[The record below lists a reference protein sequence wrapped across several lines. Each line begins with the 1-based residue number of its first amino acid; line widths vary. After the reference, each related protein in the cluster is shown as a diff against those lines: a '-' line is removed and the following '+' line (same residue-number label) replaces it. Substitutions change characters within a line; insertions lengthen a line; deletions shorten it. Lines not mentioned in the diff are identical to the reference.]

1 LNRVKN
7 DSVEVS
13 IVKLLTSITAALL
26 LATAPAIAQGDY
38 PNKPIKVIVNVAP
51 GGGVDTATRIVAQ
64 RLSEKL
70 GQTFVVENRAGAG
83 GNVGAEAVYHSPA
96 DGYTLMASSGSP
108 LSINGFLYKK
118 LNYVPEGFEVISVFS
133 QIPNVL
139 MVRPDFPAK
148 DAKEFLAYVKANPA
162 KLNYAS
168 QGAGTAAHLT
178 GEMFN
183 VAMGT
188 KMTHVPYKGTAPA
201 LNDLIAGHVDVTF
214 IQISAAHQLHETKK
228 ARILAAATEKRI
240 AVIPDI
246 PTFAELGVP
255 GIISRTWNA
264 LSAPPKTPP
273 AIVAKLN
280 AQINEVLAEPAIKKR
295 FAELQLDLEG
305 GDLDAARKFVALD
318 RDLWGKAIKGAGI
331 QPQD

>member
-1 LNRVKN
+1 
-7 DSVEVS
+7 
-13 IVKLLTSITAALL
+13 VKLLLLVTTNALL
-26 LATAPAIAQGDY
+26 LAAPVAHAQSDY
-38 PNKPIKVIVNVAP
+38 PNKPVKIVVNVAP

-64 RLSEKL
+64 RLTERL
-70 GQTFVVENRAGAG
+70 GQTFVIENRPGAG
-83 GNVGAEAVYHSPA
+83 GNVGAGEVYHAPA

-108 LSINGFLYKK
+108 LAINGFLYKK
-118 LNYVPEGFEVISVFS
+118 MNYEMAGFDVISVFS

-139 MVRPDFPAK
+139 VVRPNFPAK
-148 DAKEFLAYVKANPA
+148 DGKEFLAYVKANPK

-183 VAMGT
+183 VAMGV

-214 IQISAAHQLHETKK
+214 IQVSASYPLHTSGK
-228 ARILAAATEKRI
+228 ARILLAATEKRI
-240 AVIPDI
+240 PSIPDI

-264 LSAPPKTPP
+264 LSAPPKTPA

-280 AQINEVLAEPAIKKR
+280 QEIEAVLAEPAIKKH
-295 FAELQLDLEG
+295 FAELQLDIEG
-305 GDLDAARKFVALD
+305 GNLDHARQFVAQD
-318 RDLWGKAIKGAGI
+318 RELWGKVIKAAGI

>member
-1 LNRVKN
+1 MKVMP
-7 DSVEVS
+7 S
-13 IVKLLTSITAALL
+13 IAAAALL
-26 LATAPAIAQGDY
+26 LAATHAHAQSDY
-38 PNKPIKVIVNVAP
+38 PNKPVKIVVNVAA

-70 GQTFVVENRAGAG
+70 GQTFVIENRPGAG
-83 GNVGAEAVYHSPA
+83 GNVGAEAVYHAPA

-108 LSINGFLYKK
+108 LAINGYLYKK
-118 LNYVPEGFEVISVFS
+118 MNYTMEGFEIVSVFS

-139 MVRPDFPAK
+139 VVRPNFPAK
-148 DAKEFLAYVKANPA
+148 DAKEFLAYVKANPN

-183 VAMGT
+183 VAMGV

-214 IQISAAHQLHETKK
+214 IQVSASYPLHKAGK
-228 ARILAAATEKRI
+228 ARILLAATEKRI
-240 AVIPDI
+240 DVIPDI
-246 PTFAELGVP
+246 PTFVEFGVP

-280 AQINEVLAEPAIKKR
+280 AEINEVLAEEAIKKR
-295 FAELQLDLEG
+295 FAELQLDIEG
-305 GDLDAARKFVALD
+305 GDLAASRKFVALD
-318 RDLWGKAIKGAGI
+318 RELWGKTIKAAGI
-331 QPQD
+331 KPQD

>member
-1 LNRVKN
+1 VAGDYN
-7 DSVEVS
+7 
-13 IVKLLTSITAALL
+13 VKLINLLIAAALL
-26 LATAPAIAQGDY
+26 AMVPAHAQSDY
-38 PNKPIKVIVNVAP
+38 PSKPVRIIVNVAA

-64 RLSEKL
+64 RLSERLK
-70 GQTFVVENRAGAG
+70 QSFVIENRPGAG

-108 LSINGFLYKK
+108 LAINAYLYKK
-118 LNYVPEGFEVISVFS
+118 MNYTMEGFEVISVFS

-139 MVRPDFPAK
+139 VVRRDFPAK
-148 DAKEFLAYVKANPA
+148 NGKEFLAYVKANPA

-214 IQISAAHQLHETKK
+214 IQVSASYPLHQAGK
-228 ARILAAATEKRI
+228 ARILLAATEKRI
-240 AVIPDI
+240 DVIPDI

-264 LSAPPKTPP
+264 LSAPPNTPP
-273 AIVAKLN
+273 AILAKLN
-280 AQINEVLAEPAIKKR
+280 AEINAVLADESIKKR
-295 FAELQLDLEG
+295 FAELQLDIEG
-305 GDLDAARKFVALD
+305 GDLEHGRKFVALD
-318 RDLWGKAIKGAGI
+318 RDLWGKAIKAAGI
-331 QPQD
+331 KPQD

>member
-1 LNRVKN
+1 
-7 DSVEVS
+7 
-13 IVKLLTSITAALL
+13 VKLLLSITAAALL
-26 LATAPAIAQGDY
+26 VTTASASAQSDY
-38 PNKPIKVIVNVAP
+38 PNRPVKIVVNVAP

-64 RLSEKL
+64 RLSERL
-70 GQTFVVENRAGAG
+70 GQTFVVENRPGAG
-83 GNVGAEAVYHSPA
+83 GNVGAGEVYHAPA

-118 LNYVPEGFEVISVFS
+118 MNYEMQGFEVISVFS

-139 MVRPDFPAK
+139 VVRPNFPAK
-148 DAKEFLAYVKANPA
+148 DGKEFLAYAKANPN

-201 LNDLIAGHVDVTF
+201 LNDLIAGHVDVSF
-214 IQISAAHQLHETKK
+214 IQVSASYPLHQSGK
-228 ARILAAATEKRI
+228 ARILIACTDKRI
-240 AVIPDI
+240 DIIPDI
-246 PTFAELGVP
+246 PTFSELGVD

-264 LSAPPKTPP
+264 LSAPPKTPA

-280 AQINEVLAEPAIKKR
+280 REIEAVLAEPAIKKH
-295 FAELQLDLEG
+295 FAELQLDIEG
-305 GDLDAARKFVALD
+305 GNLDHARAFVAQD
-318 RDLWGKAIKGAGI
+318 RDLWGKVIKAAGI
-331 QPQD
+331 KAQD